1 MSRLIL
7 RMRVRHPLVF
17 VAVAML
23 LWQSGCSGGK
33 QSERSRETTQE
44 SLPAVDIDTAISVDE
59 DRIVIA
65 SPAGWTRSPR
75 SSNYL
80 MRFQPGPKKSYPSIV
95 VTGAEAP
102 ADLREISSENHKD
115 FVAAIEEELKQGFTD
130 KGSKITKKPVA
141 VTLGDHFGVY
151 YAVPGTAKVEGLSE
165 PIERQCY
172 RLIFSG
178 RMYTVEAR
186 APKGKLD
193 SSARS
198 IAKAVAT
205 AMAKPT
211 AQQSEEP
218 TQSEIPTDAATK
230 SEKSTEA
237 SEAPVEKKSEDAA
250 TDAVGK

>member
-17 VAVAML
+17 VTVAML

-33 QSERSRETTQE
+33 QSERSRKTTQE

-186 APKGKLD
+186 APKGSSIPRLVQLRKLWQRQWQ
-193 SSARS
+193 SRLLNNLKSRLNRRHQ
-198 IAKAVAT
+198 
-205 AMAKPT
+205 PT
-211 AQQSEEP
+211 LLQSR
-218 TQSEIPTDAATK
+218 K
-230 SEKSTEA
+230 NLLKHRRLL
-237 SEAPVEKKSEDAA
+237 
-250 TDAVGK
+250 